1 MAYSLLAFLGK
12 QRNDMRQNLVSF
24 NYLRYTSLQRGK
36 AIFQAPELTNMARIV
51 YATRVLVS
59 RKTPWS
65 DIERQVLEHYAL
77 PGGRAYT
84 CDETTGLANQ
94 MLKTIPLANIV
105 GISQRERRSSFMPH
119 HPKFRLWN
127 KKIYTRNNSIFRV
140 RYRAFFVTGTEKG
153 RTI

>member
-94 MLKTIPLANIV
+94 MLKTIPP
-105 GISQRERRSSFMPH
+105 GEYRRYLPEGKAILFHASPPQIPPM
-119 HPKFRLWN
+119 
-127 KKIYTRNNSIFRV
+127 
-140 RYRAFFVTGTEKG
+140 E
-153 RTI
+153 